1 MNKYVCKY
9 AIVRFSP
16 FIETEEFANVGII
29 MMSPKHRFFGF
40 KLEIKRYGRITRFF
54 DDIDASLYRKT
65 MYNLKE
71 EMERINQILKPNGF
85 DRRLKYNDIEFA
97 STLFDEIIRPRESIV
112 RFSKVR
118 TVLADNLNEKLDE
131 LFAYYVERNF
141 VTKKYQE
148 ALLESNIRTL
158 LYKAHIGDRFTKE
171 KIGDDAYHVSFPFV
185 DQSQNNEKIIKPLHL
200 AHEDSTQIYNH
211 GAAWVFKV
219 DKLKEKRHLE
229 LDNVLF
235 TISKPSETNISNDNN
250 RLEAYEEI
258 ETDLKKIGVHV
269 LTFNDDNT
277 DKIIQFAKH

>member
-16 FIETEEFANVGII
+16 FIETGEFANVGII

-71 EMERINQILKPNGF
+71 EMERINEILKPNGF
-85 DRRLKYNDIEFA
+85 DRRLKYNDIEFS
-97 STLFDEIIRPRESIV
+97 STIFDEIIRPRESII
-112 RFSKVR
+112 RFSEVR
-118 TVLADNLNEKLDE
+118 TVLTDNLDKKLGE

-148 ALLESNIRTL
+148 ILLEGTIRKL
-158 LYKAHIGDRFTKE
+158 LYKADLGDRFSKE
-171 KIGDDAYHVSFPFV
+171 KIGDEAYHVSFPFV
-185 DQSQNNEKIIKPLHL
+185 DQSQDDEKIIKPLHL

-219 DKLKEKRHLE
+219 DKLKEKHYLE

-235 TISKPSETNISNDNN
+235 TISKPPEENSSRDNN
-250 RLEAYEEI
+250 RLEAFNEI
-258 ETDLKKIGVHV
+258 ENDLKKTGVQV
-269 LTFNDDNT
+269 VTFNDANIDR
-277 DKIIQFAKH
+277 IIQFAKH